1 MAKLGR
7 ATKPI
12 TKEQLLAAMK
22 MTKSNMACARYLGI
36 SYMHYS
42 RYAKSYI
49 DKETGKTLFDLHKN
63 QSGKGI
69 RKFLGGKD
77 PDLKAL
83 MDGELYV
90 KSYNLNRYKDRLIQ
104 EGYIEEKCSVCN
116 FNEQRVNDYRVP
128 LLISFKDYNKRNWK
142 LENIELL
149 CYNHYFLYVGNIF
162 NEKQIEGIQEYK
174 DVPKTQE
181 VDWELDEN
189 MLDHFKELG
198 LVDPT
203 DDEDDFVSRI

>member
-7 ATKPI
+7 TPKPI
-12 TKEQLLAAMK
+12 TREQLLAAMK

-49 DKETGKTLFDLHKN
+49 DEETGKTLFDLHKN
-63 QSGKGI
+63 QAGRGI
-69 RKFLGGKD
+69 RKHLGGKD

-104 EGYIEEKCSVCN
+104 EGYIEECCSSCN
-116 FNEQRVNDYRVP
+116 FNEQRVQDYKVP
-128 LLISFKDYNKRNWK
+128 LLIHFKDKNKQNWK
-142 LENIELL
+142 VDNIELL
-149 CYNHYFLYVGNIF
+149 CYNCYFLYIGDVF
-162 NEKQIEGIQEYK
+162 NEKQVKNIEEDAPVKK
-174 DVPKTQE
+174 DDQ
-181 VDWELDEN
+181 VDWEMDEN
-189 MLDHFKELG
+189 MLEHFKDIG
-198 LVDPT
+198 LVE
-203 DDEDDFVSRI
+203 DDEEDYIARL

>member
-1 MAKLGR
+1 MAKRGR
-7 ATKPI
+7 SPKPI
-12 TKEQLLAAMK
+12 TREQLLAAMK
-22 MTKSNMACARYLGI
+22 MTKSNMACARYIGI

-49 DKETGKTLFDLHKN
+49 DEKTGKTLFELQKN

-104 EGYIEEKCSVCN
+104 E
-116 FNEQRVNDYRVP
+116 DYKAP
-128 LLISFKDYNKRNWK
+128 LLVHFKDKNKQNWK
-142 LENIELL
+142 VENIELL
-149 CYNHYFLYVGNIF
+149 CYNCYFLYIGDVF
-162 NEKQIEGIQEYK
+162 NEKQVKNIEEDTPVKK
-174 DVPKTQE
+174 DDQ
-181 VDWELDEN
+181 VDWEMDDN
-189 MLDHFKELG
+189 MLEHFKDIG
-198 LVDPT
+198 LV
-203 DDEDDFVSRI
+203 EDNEEDYIARL

>member
-1 MAKLGR
+1 MAKRGR
-7 ATKPI
+7 TPKPI
-12 TKEQLLAAMK
+12 TREQLLAAMK

-49 DKETGKTLFDLHKN
+49 DDETGKTLFALHKN

-104 EGYIEEKCSVCN
+104 EGHIEECCN
-116 FNEQRVNDYRVP
+116 SCGFNEQRVNDYKAP
-128 LLISFKDYNKRNWK
+128 LLVHFKDNNKMNWK
-142 LENIELL
+142 VENIELL
-149 CYNHYFLYVGNIF
+149 CYNCYFLHIGDVFNTKQVKNI
-162 NEKQIEGIQEYK
+162 EEDSPVKKDDQI
-174 DVPKTQE
+174 
-181 VDWELDEN
+181 DWEMDNN
-189 MLDHFKELG
+189 MLEHFKDIG
-198 LVDPT
+198 LV
-203 DDEDDFVSRI
+203 EDSEEDYISRL

>member
-1 MAKLGR
+1 MAKGR
-7 ATKPI
+7 KQKII
-12 TKEQLLAAMK
+12 TKEQLLNAMK
-22 MTKSNMACARYLGI
+22 MTKSNMSCARYLGI

-49 DKETGKTLFDLHKN
+49 DEESGKTLFDLHKN
-63 QSGKGI
+63 QAGKGI
-69 RKFLGGKD
+69 RKHLGGKD
-77 PDLKAL
+77 PDLKSL
-83 MDGELYV
+83 MEGELYV

-104 EGYIEEKCSVCN
+104 EGYIEEKCSVCG
-116 FNEQRVNDYRVP
+116 FNEQRVNDYKTP
-128 LLISFKDYNKRNWK
+128 LLVSFKDYNKRNWK

-181 VDWELDEN
+181 VDWELDDN
-189 MLDHFKELG
+189 MLEHFKELG
-198 LVDPT
+198 LMDPS
-203 DDEDDFVSRI
+203 DEEDDFVSRI

>member
-7 ATKPI
+7 TPKPI
-12 TKEQLLAAMK
+12 TREQLLAAMK

-49 DKETGKTLFDLHKN
+49 DEETGKTLFDLHKN
-63 QSGKGI
+63 QAGRGI
-69 RKFLGGKD
+69 RKHLGGKD

-104 EGYIEEKCSVCN
+104 EGYIEECCSSCN
-116 FNEQRVNDYRVP
+116 FNEQRVQDYKVP
-128 LLISFKDYNKRNWK
+128 LLIHFKDKNKQNWK
-142 LENIELL
+142 VDNIELL
-149 CYNHYFLYVGNIF
+149 CYNCYFLYIGDVF
-162 NEKQIEGIQEYK
+162 NEKQVKNIEEDAPVKK
-174 DVPKTQE
+174 DDQ
-181 VDWELDEN
+181 VDWEMDDN
-189 MLDHFKELG
+189 MLEHFKDIG
-198 LVDPT
+198 LVE
-203 DDEDDFVSRI
+203 DDEEDYIARL

>member
-1 MAKLGR
+1 MAKRGR
-7 ATKPI
+7 SPKPI
-12 TKEQLLAAMK
+12 TREQLLAAMK
-22 MTKSNMACARYLGI
+22 MTKSNMACARYIGI

-49 DKETGKTLFDLHKN
+49 DEKTGKTLFELQKN

-104 EGYIEEKCSVCN
+104 EGYIEECCSSCG
-116 FNEQRVNDYRVP
+116 FNEQRVQDYKAP
-128 LLISFKDYNKRNWK
+128 LLVHFKDKNKQNWK
-142 LENIELL
+142 VENIELL
-149 CYNHYFLYVGNIF
+149 CYNCYFLYIGDVF
-162 NEKQIEGIQEYK
+162 NEKQVKNIEEDTPVKK
-174 DVPKTQE
+174 DDQ
-181 VDWELDEN
+181 VDWEMDDN
-189 MLDHFKELG
+189 MLEHFKDIG
-198 LVDPT
+198 LV
-203 DDEDDFVSRI
+203 EDNEEDYIARL